1 MRLSFRPIAD
11 LLRSVSGRA
20 PDPGQIAIRPIEPRD
35 RERLL
40 QAFRALDQKSIYQR
54 FFFPKRDLSD
64 RELRF
69 LTESGDA
76 RSVVLVAT
84 TGAGDRE
91 AIVGLGQYARRGATA
106 EVAFAVRAEYRGRGI
121 AARLLRR
128 LVRIG
133 REEGVAVFEAEV
145 LAENR
150 PMLTVFRHSGLP
162 IKESQEG
169 GVIHITLTLDTP
181 ELSAEAA

>member
-1 MRLSFRPIAD
+1 MRISLSPLAS
-11 LLRSVSGRA
+11 LLQRVTRRA
-20 PDPGQIAIRPIEPRD
+20 RDAGQINIRAIEPDD

-40 QAFRALDQKSIYQR
+40 QAFRALDQKAIYQR

-69 LTESGDA
+69 LTESKDA

-84 TGAGDRE
+84 TGLGARE
-91 AIVGLGQYARRGATA
+91 EIVGLGQYARSGATA
-106 EVAFAVRAEYRGRGI
+106 EVAFAVRAEYRCRGI

-133 REEGVAVFEAEV
+133 RDEGVASFEAEV

-162 IKESQEG
+162 MTETQEG
-169 GVIHITLTLDTP
+169 PVIHITLALDGAGRLAQP
-181 ELSAEAA
+181 S